1 MSNSCV
7 HCGEDCG
14 NNPVLSDSKPFCCNG
29 CKTVYQLLNENDLYT
44 YYNIEK
50 TPGIKIEALDFGKK
64 FAYLDNVEI
73 KSKLYE
79 FSEGDFHKVTFFIP
93 SIHCS
98 SCIWLLENLN
108 HLNRGIRQS
117 RVNFVKKQVNISFS
131 ENNISL
137 RQIVELLASI
147 HYVPN
152 ITLEDTDRQK
162 SNQQNKKLLY
172 KIGFAGFA
180 FGNTMLFSFP
190 EYVQGTLGIDEKYR
204 TLFGVLNLLFAIP
217 VITYSAQ
224 DYLLSAYKNIKHKII
239 NIDFPIALGM
249 LAIFFQ
255 SSFEIVSGIG
265 AGYMDSL
272 CGFVFFLL
280 IGKWYQNKTYQ
291 ALSFE
296 RDYKSYFPV
305 AVTKLENGEEVSV
318 LLEKIDENDLIL
330 VHNQELIPTDSL
342 LLKGEA
348 NIDYSFVTGESKPV
362 KKNIGEIVYAG
373 GRQIGSS
380 IELKV
385 QSKVEQSQLTKL
397 WNQTEKLENDLT
409 LSKLIDR
416 VSRNFTI
423 VILVI
428 SISSAIYWGVFNS
441 ALVIKVFASVLIVAC
456 PCALALSIPFAYG
469 NTMRLFGKKGFY
481 LKNSDVVEKLTKIN
495 TIVFDKTGT
504 ITQTDIQSVDYQGE
518 ELSKSEILM
527 IKSLAR
533 HSSHPLSTS
542 ISNYYKDIPGIPVSN
557 YRELTSR
564 GLIGEF
570 ENIKLKL
577 GSSDFVTSNS
587 IPQNDSSSNVFVSF
601 DSKYKGYYKIR
612 NKYRKGIEGLIKN
625 LDKKYEL
632 HLISGDN
639 DAEKYKLSSVFS
651 NINNLHF
658 NQSPADKKAYIQLL
672 KDQGKNVLMIGDGL
686 NDSGALKT
694 ANVSISIA
702 DDVYHFSPACDAIL
716 ESSYF
721 HKLTDFIKLSKSSI
735 GIVKLSFLIS
745 FVYNIIGLSF
755 AVTGQLSPIV
765 AAILM
770 PLSSVSAVAFV
781 TLFTSL
787 ANSKIDWID
796 KL

>member
-1 MSNSCV
+1 MSNPCV

-14 NNPVLSDSKPFCCNG
+14 NNPILWANKPFCCNG
-29 CKTVYQLLNENDLYT
+29 CKTVYQLLNENNLYT

-50 TPGIKIEALDFGKK
+50 TPGIKIEAQDFGKK

-73 KSKLYE
+73 KNKLYE

-108 HLNRGIRQS
+108 HLNQGIRQS

-131 ENNISL
+131 ENDISL

-152 ITLEDTDRQK
+152 ITLEDTDRRK
-162 SNQQNKKLLY
+162 SSQQNKKLLY
-172 KIGFAGFA
+172 RIGFAGFA

-224 DYLLSAYKNIKHKII
+224 DYLLSAYKNLKHKII

-255 SSFEIVSGIG
+255 SSYEIISGIG

-280 IGKWYQNKTYQ
+280 VGKWYQNKTYQ

-305 AVTKLENGEEVSV
+305 AVTKLENGQEISV
-318 LLEKIDENDLIL
+318 LLEKIEENDLIL

-362 KKNIGEIVYAG
+362 KKNLGEIVYAG

-397 WNQTEKLENDLT
+397 WNQTEKLENDPT
-409 LSKLIDR
+409 LSKLIDK

-423 VILVI
+423 VILAI
-428 SISSAIYWGVFNS
+428 SFSSAIYWSIFNPEF
-441 ALVIKVFASVLIVAC
+441 VIKVFASVLIVAC
-456 PCALALSIPFAYG
+456 PCALALSMPFAYG

-481 LKNSDVVEKLTKIN
+481 LKNSDVVEKLTKID

-518 ELSKSEILM
+518 ELSENEISM

-542 ISNYYKDIPGIPVSN
+542 ISNYYKEIKGIPVSN

-577 GSSDFVTSNS
+577 GSSNFVAGNP

-601 DSKYKGYYKIR
+601 NDKYKGYYKIR
-612 NKYRKGIEGLIKN
+612 NKYRQGIDGLIKN

-639 DAEKYKLSSVFS
+639 DAEKHKLSSVFS
-651 NINNLHF
+651 NIDNLHF
-658 NQSPADKKAYIQLL
+658 NQSPAEKKEYIQSL
-672 KDQGKNVLMIGDGL
+672 KHQGKNVLMIGDGL
-686 NDSGALKT
+686 NDSGALKA

-721 HKLTDFIKLSKSSI
+721 HKLTDFIELSKSSI
-735 GIVKLSFLIS
+735 GIVKLSFIIS
-745 FVYNIIGLSF
+745 FLYNIIGLSF

-770 PLSSVSAVAFV
+770 PLSSVSVVAFV
-781 TLFTSL
+781 TLLTSL
-787 ANSKIDWID
+787 ANR